1 MGIIIAGTNSGC
13 GKTTIT
19 CGILQA
25 LVNRGVK
32 AASFK
37 CGPDYI
43 DPMFHARVIG
53 TSSYNLDAYFCGG
66 ETLRYLFGAHAGEVS
81 VVEGAMGFYDGGEGS
96 AYSLAR
102 VLELPAVIVID
113 CKGIGESVGAV
124 MKGFLSYKPDS
135 GIRGFIFNRLS
146 EKLVPAVRAI
156 CAELGTEYLGRF
168 PFSENCV
175 IGSRHLGLITA
186 SEIPDLRRKTALL
199 ADMAE
204 KFVDIN
210 RIAEIANER
219 SPKKGTEPPLPAL
232 EFEKPPVIA
241 AARDSAFCFLYR
253 ENFELLERLGCEL
266 RFFSPISDSALPEG
280 ADGLILCGGYPELY
294 ARELSENSSMLD
306 SIRKGIAAGLPTI
319 AECGGFL
326 YLHKTLRTDSG
337 ERFPLVGAIDA
348 EAFAT
353 ERLQR
358 FGYAELTAERDN
370 LLCRK
375 GERFRAHEFHYWDS
389 TSPGDSFTAVKP
401 NGATRK
407 CAVTTD
413 TLYAGFPHLYFYA
426 NPNIAVNFAKK
437 CAEFAKDCAR
447 ISPRGLRPRT
457 HAGGI

>member
-1 MGIIIAGTNSGC
+1 MGIIIAGTSSGC

-25 LVNRGVK
+25 LADRGVNT
-32 AASFK
+32 ASFK

-53 TSSYNLDAYFCGG
+53 TSSYNLDGYFCGG
-66 ETLRYLFGAHAGEVS
+66 ETLRYLFGAHSGEVS

-96 AYSLAR
+96 AYALSRELG
-102 VLELPAVIVID
+102 LPAVIVID
-113 CKGIGESVGAV
+113 CKGMGESVGAV
-124 MKGFLSYKPDS
+124 MKGFLSYKADS

-146 EKLVPAVRAI
+146 ERLEESVRGI
-156 CAELGTEYLGRF
+156 CAELGTEYIGRF

-175 IGSRHLGLITA
+175 FGSRHLGLITA
-186 SEIPDLRRKTALL
+186 SEISDLRRKTAIL

-204 KFVDIN
+204 HYVDIK
-210 RIAEIANER
+210 RLVEIAGER
-219 SPKKGTEPPLPAL
+219 SPKKGAEPRLPAL

-241 AARDSAFCFLYR
+241 VARDSAFCFLYR
-253 ENFELLERLGCEL
+253 ENLELLERLGCEL
-266 RFFSPISDSALPEG
+266 RFFSPIADKQLPEN

-294 ARELSENSSMLD
+294 ARELSENRSMLA
-306 SIRKGIAAGLPTI
+306 SVRGRIAAGLPAI
-319 AECGGFL
+319 AECGGFM
-326 YLHKTLRTDSG
+326 YLHKSLRTASG

-348 EAFAT
+348 EAFGT

-358 FGYAELTAERDN
+358 FGYVELTAKRDN
-370 LLCRK
+370 LLCGK

-401 NGATRK
+401 SGARWECGIATE
-407 CAVTTD
+407 

-426 NPNIAVNFAKK
+426 NPEIAVNFAKK
-437 CAEFAKDCAR
+437 CADFAKDC
-447 ISPRGLRPRT
+447 SL
-457 HAGGI
+457 